1 MTPTTNPTSTVSTVD
16 VLRRELARPRR
27 APRVVEIGLAE
38 IAAGAG
44 ADAEAVRVAVAEEAV
59 PEVVRAAV
67 VVVAAEGGKVSF

>member
-27 APRVVEIGLAE
+27 APRVVEIDLAE
-38 IAAGAG
+38 TAAGAG
-44 ADAEAVRVAVAEEAV
+44 AVAEAVRVAVAEEAV

-67 VVVAAEGGKVSF
+67 GVVAAEGGKISF